1 MCYKTEGCIAFTWT
15 KPDFSYCPKG
25 CWLKKEIKDRKITEK
40 VISGFGPT
48 IPDKGSELS
57 TKTKIFPDVSRI
69 YKILK
74 DQLNKGEKV
83 LV

>member
-1 MCYKTEGCIAFTWT
+1 MQTILSGTVFR
-15 KPDFSYCPKG
+15 PKG
-25 CWLKKEIKDRKITEK
+25 YDC
-40 VISGFGPT
+40 SGFGPT

-74 DQLNKGEKV
+74 DQLNKGETV